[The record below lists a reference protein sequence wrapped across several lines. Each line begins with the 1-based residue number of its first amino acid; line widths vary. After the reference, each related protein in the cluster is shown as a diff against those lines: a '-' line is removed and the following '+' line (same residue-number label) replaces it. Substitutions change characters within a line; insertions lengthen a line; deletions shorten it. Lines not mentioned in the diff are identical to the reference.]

1 MADSVELAPLTAGSK
16 RLNLFERYLT
26 LWVGLCMVLGVSF
39 GKLAPD
45 ATRVLRGI
53 EFGEGSQVNLPIA
66 VLIWLMITP
75 MMMKVDF
82 TSIRNV
88 GKRPR
93 GLLVTLFVN
102 WLVKPFSMAL
112 IGYSASCI
120 RGVGGIEAVMG
131 HLAQSPSTLP
141 LLRGPWDPP
150 DTEENE
156 AWVPAWRFGQAVAR

>member
-1 MADSVELAPLTAGSK
+1 MTDSAELSLQATGAK

-26 LWVGLCMVLGVSF
+26 FWVGLCMVLGVSF

-45 ATRVLRGI
+45 TTRLLRDI

-88 GKRPR
+88 GKRPK

-112 IGYSASCI
+112 LAWLFFRYFFADWISAEDASQYI
-120 RGVGGIEAVMG
+120 AGTIILAAAPRSEERRVGKECR
-131 HLAQSPSTLP
+131 L
-141 LLRGPWDPP
+141 
-150 DTEENE
+150 
-156 AWVPAWRFGQAVAR
+156 